1 MRRNFRLL
9 IVTAMSLVAT
19 PALADSI
26 DGDWCFTDGR
36 NFSIKGPEITTPT
49 GKHLRGDYTRH
60 TFDYMVPAAEPD
72 AGKRVQMSLMGEY
85 AVQVTPPGGRTE
97 IWRRCEL
104 KTS

>member
-1 MRRNFRLL
+1 MGRNSLL
-9 IVTAMSLVAT
+9 LFVSGTLLFAT
-19 PALADSI
+19 PALADAI

-36 NFSIKGPEITTPT
+36 NFSIRGPEITTPT

-60 TFDYMVPAAEPD
+60 TFGYTVPAAEPD

-85 AVQVTPPGGRTE
+85 AVQVTPPSGKPE
-97 IWRRCEL
+97 VWRRCEL